1 MCKKVIS
8 GFFTHFFPIQIGQCP
23 QRCSP
28 WNVGSCQV
36 RVRKIFGKSSPENL
50 WMSDVRCL
58 SMPFGV
64 NTPQQSEED
73 EGVYY
78 TEVYQSDVVLQN

>member
-1 MCKKVIS
+1 
-8 GFFTHFFPIQIGQCP
+8 
-23 QRCSP
+23 
-28 WNVGSCQV
+28 
-36 RVRKIFGKSSPENL
+36 
-50 WMSDVRCL
+50 MSDVRCL